1 MKLFIFKQILVGLT
15 LCSLLQASEV
25 LDFQSSLEDRAY
37 DNETLCKVGLT
48 NALVMV
54 NEKNET
60 VQCIGVQLDD

>member
-1 MKLFIFKQILVGLT
+1 MKTIF
-15 LCSLLQASEV
+15 V
-25 LDFQSSLEDRAY
+25 LIWFVVVPENGVQYYQLGTY
-37 DNETLCKVGLT
+37 DNETLCKVGLS